1 MIPLVSAD
9 MISRLNRLG
18 EFLRSNLIGQEEVIE
33 AIAGLVQ
40 RSCCQMRYDGQ
51 PVASTLLLGPT
62 GTGKTNLVELVNEH
76 LFCDASKLIRLDM
89 SEYQNQSS
97 LERLIG
103 SGARGLFGRYFDQS
117 GGYGTLLF
125 DEIEKAA
132 QPVLDILLQIL
143 SAGRFTG
150 GDGETLD
157 LTRFI
162 VFATSNIG
170 SRVLMASH
178 ADRETIV
185 ERTETAVE
193 SDMRP
198 EIVGRFDLIASFNKL
213 DHQSM
218 EAIACLHME
227 RCLDLINAKGHELRV
242 SDGVLGYVQRQGYSE
257 KFGARPIRNAA
268 MRILGGAVAG
278 AMLVNGGL
286 PVRGVIEYD
295 RRANKVAL
303 V

>member
-1 MIPLVSAD
+1 
-9 MISRLNRLG
+9 
-18 EFLRSNLIGQEEVIE
+18 
-33 AIAGLVQ
+33 
-40 RSCCQMRYDGQ
+40 
-51 PVASTLLLGPT
+51 VASALLLGPT

-76 LFCDASKLIRLDM
+76 LFGNAEKLIRLDM
-89 SEYQNQSS
+89 SEYQNQSA

-103 SGARGLFGRYFDQS
+103 TGGRGLFGQYYDRA

-125 DEIEKAA
+125 DEIEKAN
-132 QPVLDILLQIL
+132 QQVLDVLPQIL
-143 SAGRFTG
+143 SAGRFTL

-170 SRVLMASH
+170 SRVLLASR

-193 SDMRP
+193 ADMRP

-218 EAIACLHME
+218 EAIARLHME
-227 RCLDLINAKGHELRV
+227 RCLELINAKGHDLRV
-242 SDGVLGYVQRQGYSE
+242 GDGVLGYIQRQGYSE
-257 KFGARPIRNAA
+257 KFGARPIRNSAI
-268 MRILGGAVAG
+268 RILGGAITG
-278 AMLVNGGL
+278 AMLGNGGL

-295 RRANKVAL
+295 RRANKCSL